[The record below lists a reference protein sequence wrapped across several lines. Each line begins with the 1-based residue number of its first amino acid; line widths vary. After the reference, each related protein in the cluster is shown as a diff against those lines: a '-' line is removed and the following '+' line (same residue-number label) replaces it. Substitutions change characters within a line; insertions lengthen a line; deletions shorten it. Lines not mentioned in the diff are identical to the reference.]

1 MRFSPRDIVLVPFP
15 FTHFDSDK
23 IRPAIIINKRN
34 PYGDHVVLFLTSQV
48 DKYKKYKENILIKKS
63 SVNNLLVDSM
73 IITSKFATLS
83 DAMMYEKIGN
93 LTEMEWNKLKKQIKL
108 VLGI

>member
-1 MRFSPRDIVLVPFP
+1 MRFFPKDIVLVPFP

-23 IRPAIIINKRN
+23 IRPAIIISKCN

-48 DKYKKYKENILIKKS
+48 DKYKKYKENILIKKTGT
-63 SVNNLLVDSM
+63 NNLLVDSM

-83 DAMMYEKIGN
+83 DSMMYEKIGS
-93 LTEMEWNKLKKQIKL
+93 LTNTEWNRHKKQIKL